1 MYAITFNRTNG
12 STPTQQER
20 IYKQTKAFE
29 EQLEKLKVELQYDH
43 EKKQKQ
49 MGVSLHAMRFVG
61 LGRTVFRDQTI

>member
-29 EQLEKLKVELQYDH
+29 EQLDKLRVELQYDPDNM
-43 EKKQKQ
+43 KK
-49 MGVSLHAMRFVG
+49 
-61 LGRTVFRDQTI
+61 